1 MRALVP
7 EENPINQFLVALMF
21 QEEEIVTTIASNGQ
35 QALQLLN
42 KQPQY
47 FDVVLMDIQMPIV
60 DGLTGTREIRKK
72 SDLASLPIIAL
83 TAGVLEEERQAAL
96 AAGVDDF
103 MTKLISQNQ
112 LMALLL
118 RYVKK
123 LT

>member
-1 MRALVP
+1 
-7 EENPINQFLVALMF
+7 
-21 QEEEIVTTIASNGQ
+21 
-35 QALQLLN
+35 
-42 KQPQY
+42 
-47 FDVVLMDIQMPIV
+47 MPIV

-72 SDLASLPIIAL
+72 SDLASLPVIAL

-112 LMALLL
+112 LVSLLL

>member
-72 SDLASLPIIAL
+72 SDLASLPVIAL

>member
-7 EENPINQFLVALMF
+7 EENPINQFLVALMLK
-21 QEEEIVTTIASNGQ
+21 EAGIVTTLASNGQ

-60 DGLTGTREIRKK
+60 DGLTGTREIRKN
-72 SDLASLPIIAL
+72 SNLASLSVIAL
-83 TAGVLEEERQAAL
+83 TAGVLEEVREAAL
-96 AAGVDDF
+96 AASVDDF

-112 LMALLL
+112 LVALLL
-118 RYVKK
+118 R
-123 LT
+123 